1 MSPSET
7 AQRWADRLQRFEQAG
22 TTVAKFCQAEG
33 ISQPSYYHWRRKLR
47 GPARPSHAA
56 SEPAFLPVQLAAA
69 SADEQPQLCR
79 IQPSRPRPIA
89 TTTIDLPGGVRI
101 RIEVPANDS
110 PTPSEESQR

>member
-1 MSPSET
+1 MPPSET
-7 AQRWADRLQRFEQAG
+7 AQRWADRLQRFDQAG

-47 GPARPSHAA
+47 GPARPIHVV

-69 SADEQPQLCR
+69 SADEQSKLSR
-79 IQPSRPRPIA
+79 IQPSRPRSIA

-110 PTPSEESQR
+110 LASGEESKR